1 MFNLTIK
8 RKVVLLMGIIVTII
22 PIILIAILLHSYYL
36 FGVEHFFNTKV
47 NEAIEETVKV
57 AQLYLQEHKDKV
69 KIDTLSIANNIEKNK
84 HIIFSNKEIL
94 QLFIDQLANA
104 RGLAEIMVFQDGFVI
119 ARNSL
124 GLALWFEN
132 INSEVLGKLLNEEVI
147 ILEDKVENRVR
158 AVTKIEGLPEN
169 TYVLVGRY
177 IDQAILDHLKKT
189 ESSAKQYKSILGGL
203 DITKNKLQI
212 IFICSSIILLVISV
226 LIARRFALYI
236 TKPLEEMAL
245 ATVSLREGNFR
256 VRVPEGTQKDEIHAL
271 AKAFNV
277 MIEKIS
283 EQHNELIIANEVSN
297 TRRKFIEV
305 ILAEVSVG
313 ILATNLN
320 YEIISY
326 NNIALDLLE
335 VNKNE
340 TILKIED
347 IFPELL
353 KLLESTKN
361 SGSENQIDDL
371 IIIRKNK
378 NLHLAVKSGPVLD
391 QNGKVESLVITF
403 SNITDLIYNQKIA
416 AWADAARRIAHEI
429 KNPLTPIS
437 LAAERLKKKYS
448 MEIRSDPNSFIR
460 YIDTIISHV
469 GDIERMVAEFIDFA
483 KIPDPKIEKNNL
495 TKIIEESLLLQ
506 KIANP
511 EITYFFE
518 PQKDNYWVKCD
529 YGQILRVINNL
540 LNNAADAIKT
550 KYGISNL
557 SRKKITINIKEDL
570 KNNQLYIEI
579 IDNGCGI
586 NQGIIDRI
594 SEPYITTKQHGTG
607 LGLAIV
613 KKIIE
618 EHGGKFSISNIKDG
632 AAAAFNL
639 SFFEDQK
646 R

>member
-8 RKVVLLMGIIVTII
+8 RKVVLLMGLIVTII
-22 PIILIAILLHSYYL
+22 PIILIATLLYSYYL

-57 AQLYLQEHKDKV
+57 AQLYLQEHKDNV
-69 KIDTLSIANNIEKNK
+69 KIDSLSIANNIEKNK
-84 HIIFSNKEIL
+84 HIIFNNKELL
-94 QLFIDQLANA
+94 QLFVDQLANA
-104 RGLAEIMVFQDGFVI
+104 RGLVEIMVFQDGFVI
-119 ARNSL
+119 IRNSL

-132 INSEVLGKLLNEEVI
+132 IKSEVLDKLENEEVI
-147 ILEDKVENRVR
+147 ILEDDVENRVR

-189 ESSAKQYKSILGGL
+189 ESSAKQYKLILGGL
-203 DITKNKLQI
+203 DITKHKLQT
-212 IFICSSIILLVISV
+212 IFVCSSILLLTISV
-226 LIARRFALYI
+226 LIAKRLALYI
-236 TKPLEEMAL
+236 TKPLEEIAL
-245 ATVSLREGNFR
+245 ATVSLRDGNFS
-256 VRVPEGTQKDEIHAL
+256 VRVPEGEQKDEIHTL
-271 AKAFNV
+271 ARAFNV
-277 MIEKIS
+277 MTEKIS
-283 EQHNELIIANEVSN
+283 EQHNELVIANEVSN

-313 ILATNLN
+313 ILATNLD

-326 NNIALDLLE
+326 NNVALDLLA
-335 VNKNE
+335 VNIGP
-340 TILKIED
+340 ILKIED

-353 KLLESTKN
+353 KLLENTKN
-361 SGSENQIDDL
+361 SGFENQIDDL

-378 NLHLAVKSGPVLD
+378 KLHLAVKSGPVLD

-416 AWADAARRIAHEI
+416 AWADVARRIAHEI

-437 LAAERLKKKYS
+437 LAAERLKRKYS
-448 MEIRSDPNSFIR
+448 AEVQTEPNSFIR

-469 GDIERMVAEFIDFA
+469 GDIERMVDEFVDFA
-483 KIPDPKIEKNNL
+483 KIPDPKIKKNNL
-495 TKIIEESLLLQ
+495 IKIIEESLLLQ
-506 KIANP
+506 KVANP
-511 EITYFFE
+511 EITYSFD
-518 PQKDNYWVKCD
+518 PKQDKYWVKCD

-540 LNNAADAIKT
+540 LNNATDAIKA
-550 KYGISNL
+550 KYSTVNL
-557 SRKKITINIKEDL
+557 SEGKILINIKEDL
-570 KNNQLYIEI
+570 KNDQLYIKI

-586 NQGIIDRI
+586 KQTIIDRI
-594 SEPYITTKQHGTG
+594 SEPYVTTKQHGTG

-632 AAAAFNL
+632 AVAAFNL
-639 SFFEDQK
+639 SFF
-646 R
+646 

>member
-8 RKVVLLMGIIVTII
+8 RKVVLLMGLIVTII
-22 PIILIAILLHSYYL
+22 PIILIATLLYSYYL

-69 KIDTLSIANNIEKNK
+69 KIDSLSIANNIEKNK
-84 HIIFSNKEIL
+84 HIIFNNKELL
-94 QLFIDQLANA
+94 QLFVDQLANA
-104 RGLAEIMVFQDGFVI
+104 RGLVEIMVFQDGFVI
-119 ARNSL
+119 IRNSL

-132 INSEVLGKLLNEEVI
+132 IKSEVLDKLENEEVI
-147 ILEDKVENRVR
+147 ILEDNVENRVR

-189 ESSAKQYKSILGGL
+189 ESSAKQYKLILGGL
-203 DITKNKLQI
+203 DITKHKLQT
-212 IFICSSIILLVISV
+212 IFVCSSILLLTISV
-226 LIARRFALYI
+226 LIARRLALYI
-236 TKPLEEMAL
+236 TKPLEEIAL
-245 ATVSLREGNFR
+245 ATVSLRDGNFS
-256 VRVPEGTQKDEIHAL
+256 VRVPEGEQKDEIHTL
-271 AKAFNV
+271 ARAFNV
-277 MIEKIS
+277 MTEKIS
-283 EQHNELIIANEVSN
+283 EQHNELVIANEVSN

-313 ILATNLN
+313 ILATNLD

-326 NNIALDLLE
+326 NNVALDLLA
-335 VNKNE
+335 VNIGP
-340 TILKIED
+340 ILKIED

-353 KLLESTKN
+353 KLLENTKN
-361 SGSENQIDDL
+361 SGFENQIDDL

-378 NLHLAVKSGPVLD
+378 KLHLAVKSGPVLD

-416 AWADAARRIAHEI
+416 AWADVARRIAHEI

-437 LAAERLKKKYS
+437 LAAERLKRKYS
-448 MEIRSDPNSFIR
+448 AAVETEPNSFIR

-469 GDIERMVAEFIDFA
+469 GYIERMVAEFVDFA
-483 KIPDPKIEKNNL
+483 KIPDPKIKKNNL
-495 TKIIEESLLLQ
+495 IKIIEESLLLQ
-506 KIANP
+506 KVANP
-511 EITYFFE
+511 EITYSFD
-518 PQKDNYWVKCD
+518 PKQDKYWVKCD

-540 LNNAADAIKT
+540 LNNATDAIKA
-550 KYGISNL
+550 KYSTVNL
-557 SRKKITINIKEDL
+557 SEGKILINIKEDL
-570 KNNQLYIEI
+570 KNDQLYIKI

-586 NQGIIDRI
+586 KQTIIDRI
-594 SEPYITTKQHGTG
+594 SEPYVTTKQHGTG

-632 AAAAFNL
+632 AVAAFNL
-639 SFFEDQK
+639 SFF
-646 R
+646 

>member
-8 RKVVLLMGIIVTII
+8 RKVVLLMGLIVTII
-22 PIILIAILLHSYYL
+22 PIILIATLLYSYYL

-69 KIDTLSIANNIEKNK
+69 KIDSLSIANNIEKNK
-84 HIIFSNKEIL
+84 HIIFNNKDLL
-94 QLFIDQLANA
+94 QLFVDQLANA

-119 ARNSL
+119 IRNSL

-132 INSEVLGKLLNEEVI
+132 IKSEVLYKLENEEVI
-147 ILEDKVENRVR
+147 ILDDNVENRVR

-189 ESSAKQYKSILGGL
+189 ESSAKQYKLILGGL
-203 DITKNKLQI
+203 DITKHKLQI
-212 IFICSSIILLVISV
+212 IFVCSSILLLTISV
-226 LIARRFALYI
+226 LIARRLALYI

-245 ATVSLREGNFR
+245 ATVSLRDGNFS
-256 VRVPEGTQKDEIHAL
+256 VRVPEGEQKDEIHTL
-271 AKAFNV
+271 ARAFNV
-277 MIEKIS
+277 MTEKIS
-283 EQHNELIIANEVSN
+283 EQHNELVIANEVSN

-313 ILATNLN
+313 ILATNLD
-320 YEIISY
+320 YKVISY
-326 NNIALDLLE
+326 NNIALDLLA
-335 VNKNE
+335 VNIGP
-340 TILKIED
+340 ILKIED

-353 KLLESTKN
+353 KLLENTKN
-361 SGSENQIDDL
+361 SASENQIDDL

-378 NLHLAVKSGPVLD
+378 KLHLAVKSGPVLD
-391 QNGKVESLVITF
+391 QKGKVESLVITF

-416 AWADAARRIAHEI
+416 AWADVARRIAHEI

-437 LAAERLKKKYS
+437 LAAERLKRKYS
-448 MEIRSDPNSFIR
+448 AEIQSEPNSFIR

-469 GDIERMVAEFIDFA
+469 GDIESMVAEFVDFA
-483 KIPDPKIEKNNL
+483 KIPDPKIEKNNFI
-495 TKIIEESLLLQ
+495 KIIEESLLLQ
-506 KIANP
+506 KVANP
-511 EITYFFE
+511 EITYSFE
-518 PQKDNYWVKCD
+518 PKQDKYLVKCD

-540 LNNAADAIKT
+540 LNNAADAIKA
-550 KYGISNL
+550 KYSIGNL
-557 SRKKITINIKEDL
+557 SEGKIIINIREDL
-570 KNNQLYIEI
+570 RNDQLYIEI

-586 NQGIIDRI
+586 KQTIIDRI
-594 SEPYITTKQHGTG
+594 SEPYVTTKQHGTG

-646 R
+646 T

>member
-8 RKVVLLMGIIVTII
+8 RKVVLLMGLIVTII
-22 PIILIAILLHSYYL
+22 PIILIATLLYSYYL

-69 KIDTLSIANNIEKNK
+69 KIDSLSIANNIEKNK
-84 HIIFSNKEIL
+84 HIIFNNKELL
-94 QLFIDQLANA
+94 QLFVDQLANA
-104 RGLAEIMVFQDGFVI
+104 RGLVEIMVFQDGFVI
-119 ARNSL
+119 IRNSL

-132 INSEVLGKLLNEEVI
+132 IKSEVLDKLENEEVI
-147 ILEDKVENRVR
+147 ILEDNVENRVR

-189 ESSAKQYKSILGGL
+189 ESSAKQYKLILGGL
-203 DITKNKLQI
+203 DITKHKLQT
-212 IFICSSIILLVISV
+212 IFVCSSILLLTISV
-226 LIARRFALYI
+226 LIARRLALYI
-236 TKPLEEMAL
+236 TKPLEEIAL
-245 ATVSLREGNFR
+245 ATVSLRDGNFS
-256 VRVPEGTQKDEIHAL
+256 VRVPEGEQKDEIHTL
-271 AKAFNV
+271 ARAFNV
-277 MIEKIS
+277 MTEKIS
-283 EQHNELIIANEVSN
+283 EQHNELVIANEVSN

-313 ILATNLN
+313 ILATNLD

-326 NNIALDLLE
+326 NNVALDLLA
-335 VNKNE
+335 VNIGP
-340 TILKIED
+340 ILKIED

-353 KLLESTKN
+353 KLLENTKN
-361 SGSENQIDDL
+361 SGFENQIDDL

-378 NLHLAVKSGPVLD
+378 KLHLAVKSGPVLD

-416 AWADAARRIAHEI
+416 AWADVARRIAHEI

-437 LAAERLKKKYS
+437 LAAERLKRKYS
-448 MEIRSDPNSFIR
+448 AAVQTEPNSFIR

-469 GDIERMVAEFIDFA
+469 GYIERMVAEFVDFA
-483 KIPDPKIEKNNL
+483 KIPDPKIKKNNL
-495 TKIIEESLLLQ
+495 IKIIEESLLLQ
-506 KIANP
+506 KVANP
-511 EITYFFE
+511 EITYSFD
-518 PQKDNYWVKCD
+518 PKQDKYWVKCD

-540 LNNAADAIKT
+540 LNNATDAIKA
-550 KYGISNL
+550 KYSTVNL
-557 SRKKITINIKEDL
+557 SEGKILINIKEDL
-570 KNNQLYIEI
+570 KNDQLYIKI

-586 NQGIIDRI
+586 KQTIIDRI
-594 SEPYITTKQHGTG
+594 SEPYVTTKQHGTG

-632 AAAAFNL
+632 AVAAFNL
-639 SFFEDQK
+639 SFF
-646 R
+646 